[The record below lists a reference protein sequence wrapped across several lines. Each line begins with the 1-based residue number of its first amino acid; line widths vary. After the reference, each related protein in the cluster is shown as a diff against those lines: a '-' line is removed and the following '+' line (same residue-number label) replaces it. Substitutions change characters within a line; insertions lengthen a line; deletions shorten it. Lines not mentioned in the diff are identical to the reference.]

1 MRINIFKTNKSGIYP
16 LGITNFDYIQKEN
29 LTQYLGGAPQNQNEL
44 LSQAH
49 YDNEVSLIILLYL
62 VLHTS

>member
-16 LGITNFDYIQKEN
+16 LGIDYIQKEN